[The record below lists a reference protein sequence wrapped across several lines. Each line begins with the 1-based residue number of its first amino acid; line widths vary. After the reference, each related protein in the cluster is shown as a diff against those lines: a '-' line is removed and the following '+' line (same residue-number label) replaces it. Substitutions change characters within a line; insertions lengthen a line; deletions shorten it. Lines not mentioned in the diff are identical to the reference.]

1 MSHNNTK
8 MLGELMFPAEEQH
21 FLHYLPNVHEYQKA
35 QRDYAL
41 RFVKDFRLCLDIGA
55 HVGIF
60 SRHFAQHFESV
71 LAFEPIANLRECLRH
86 NVPNNVEIVPKAV
99 SDACTTARMLKQS
112 TTNSGCSFI
121 ASDPRIEQPMRT
133 NEFVDVEVITID
145 SLNLDGVGLIKIDIQ
160 GADHLAIVG
169 ATETIKRCRPVLLVE
184 EKPVGGPGGSTQH
197 IQDTRQYL
205 ISLGMQPMLKVGA
218 DRTYYFP

>member
-1 MSHNNTK
+1 MNTK
-8 MLGELMFPAEEQH
+8 MLGELMFPAEEKH
-21 FLHYLPNVHEYQKA
+21 FLQYLPNVHEYQKA

-41 RFVKDFRLCLDIGA
+41 RFVKDFWLCLDIGA

-60 SRHFAQHFESV
+60 SRHFAQHFATV

-86 NVPNNVEIVPKAV
+86 NVPQNVEIVAKAV
-99 SDACTTARMLKQS
+99 SDHCGSAKMLKQS
-112 TTNSGCSFI
+112 TVHSGCSFI
-121 ASDPRIEQPMRT
+121 SNDPRIAQPMLT
-133 NEFVDVEVITID
+133 KEFVDAEVITID
-145 SLNLDGVGLIKIDIQ
+145 SLNLDRVGLIKIDIQ
-160 GADHLAIVG
+160 GADHLAILG

-197 IQDTRQYL
+197 IHNTRQHL